1 MNSTQKSLFI
11 ASIAVFSL
19 AIASMSSC
27 SNNPEGAYST
37 EEKLEQDSS
46 DSTAQE
52 QGFEELMMQD
62 SLTKDSQ

>member
-1 MNSTQKSLFI
+1 MNSNKKSLFV
-11 ASIAVFSL
+11 ASIAAITL

-52 QGFEELMMQD
+52 QGFEQLMMQD
-62 SLTKDSQ
+62 SLAKDSQ